1 MSTDFEFSGQP
12 RWMWIYN
19 FDENNVFTGTLNFYV
34 APHTGLPANCTTT
47 KCAPKTGQ
55 AGVWNDGQWQYVND
69 YRGSP
74 YWDAQA
80 NKHIMFEVGPLPDGC
95 TFTPPNTPYD
105 TWDGEKWVTDEA
117 KALSDQIQMAKNELA
132 QRSAEAAE
140 AIAPLQDA
148 VEFGDAT
155 DAEQESLTE
164 WKKYRLA
171 LSRIDVNQAP
181 DISWPTRPT
190 PIKQ

>member
-1 MSTDFEFSGQP
+1 MSTDFEFSAQP

-95 TFTPPNTPYD
+95 TFTPPKTPYD

-155 DAEQESLTE
+155 DAEQTALTE